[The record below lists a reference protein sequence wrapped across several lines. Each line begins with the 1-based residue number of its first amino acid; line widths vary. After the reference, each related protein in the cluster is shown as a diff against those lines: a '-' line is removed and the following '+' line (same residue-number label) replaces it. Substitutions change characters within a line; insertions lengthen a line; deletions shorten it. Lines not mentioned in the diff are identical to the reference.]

1 MGILNDKHRKREKIK
16 RMPSEVKEVKSA
28 EGCESSSQMY
38 NKILLPKG
46 EKKGT
51 TRYKQNLDNS
61 ECFLC
66 SQFGEVK
73 EPRKT
78 SIVQSC

>member
-1 MGILNDKHRKREKIK
+1 MGILNDKHKKREKIK

-46 EKKGT
+46 EKK
-51 TRYKQNLDNS
+51 RYNK
-61 ECFLC
+61 
-66 SQFGEVK
+66 
-73 EPRKT
+73 
-78 SIVQSC
+78 I